1 MTAYKTVFGS
11 LDSYEKGRIEII
23 DDDPKHYAFSNV
35 FEVASKSKAY
45 EKVAVALNQQ
55 YALEAIRAEGDSG
68 WFVCDHD
75 ETILCMDG
83 EVRVEFVKPNKA
95 LHKDGADGS
104 HAIDGVP
111 AGKSMGHVVLRRGH
125 QALLPKHSAYR
136 FSAKKTS
143 VLLQQTLN
151 GPLTK
156 QRWASICLS

>member
-1 MTAYKTVFGS
+1 MTTYKTVFGS

-55 YALEAIRAEGDSG
+55 YVLEVIRAEGDSG

-75 ETILCMDG
+75 ETVLCMDG
-83 EVRVEFVKPNKA
+83 EVRVEFVKPAEA
-95 LHKDGADGS
+95 LHKAAADGTQPV
-104 HAIDGVP
+104 AGVP
-111 AGKSMGHVVLRRGH
+111 SGKPMGHVLLRRGH

-143 VLLQQTLN
+143 VLLQQTIL

>member
-1 MTAYKTVFGS
+1 MTGYKTVFGS
-11 LDSYEKGRIEII
+11 LDSFEKGRIEII

-55 YALEAIRAEGDSG
+55 YVLEVIRAEGESG
-68 WFVCDHD
+68 WYVCDHD
-75 ETILCMDG
+75 ETVLCMDG
-83 EVRVEFVKPNKA
+83 EVRVEFVKPDETI
-95 LHKDGADGS
+95 HKVGIDGS
-104 HAIDGVP
+104 QSVAGVP
-111 AGKSMGHVVLRRGH
+111 SGNPMGNVLLRRGH

-136 FSAKKTS
+136 YSATKTS
-143 VLLQQTLN
+143 VLLQQTIL

>member
-1 MTAYKTVFGS
+1 MTTYKTVFGS

-45 EKVAVALNQQ
+45 EKVAVGLNQQ
-55 YALEAIRAEGDSG
+55 YVLEAIRAEGDSG

-75 ETILCMDG
+75 ETVLCMDG
-83 EVRVEFVKPNKA
+83 EVRVEFLKPNEA
-95 LHKDGADGS
+95 VHRDGADGS
-104 HAIDGVP
+104 YALPDAP
-111 AGKSMGHVVLRRGH
+111 AGKSMGHVILRRGH
-125 QALLPKHSAYR
+125 QALLPEQCAYR
-136 FSAKKTS
+136 FSATKVS
-143 VLLQQTLN
+143 VLLQQTLV